1 MQNMENNHYVLDAN
15 VFLEYIYGRPLKSH
29 SQQLIKD
36 AILKKIKIL
45 IPSLLLDEV
54 TEVLCGNLD
63 NVEDVEKH
71 LKYIEHL
78 AKEEVI
84 NIIVP
89 NCNVRMKAIEI
100 ARTGNPK
107 SGYPE
112 LTDSL
117 YHALAILNGAV
128 FITNDKKHVSKV
140 KQFGHI
146 QKLSNISVEITE
158 PSGALDRE

>member
-1 MQNMENNHYVLDAN
+1 MENKHYVLDAN
-15 VFLEYIYGRPLKSH
+15 VFLEYIYGRSLKRH

-36 AILKKIKIL
+36 AILKRVKIL
-45 IPSLLLDEV
+45 FPSLLLDEI

-63 NVEDVEKH
+63 DIEDVQKH
-71 LKYIEHL
+71 LQYIERL

-100 ARTGNPK
+100 ARTGNHK

-117 YHALAILNGAV
+117 YHALAVLNGAIFV
-128 FITNDKKHVSKV
+128 TNDKKHICKV

-146 QKLSNISVEITE
+146 QELSSISVETTE
-158 PSGALDRE
+158 PIN